1 MSEWRRQAIDLID
14 ELISQH
20 QIKSVF
26 EVGCDDAGISRN
38 LAAKYPNIKFDGVDF
53 REDKINDANLMSE
66 QSNLVNTQFSYDYF
80 LNFETIES
88 QYDVVI
94 FTEVYEHLVAENQM
108 YALRLLGNLLLD
120 SGFIVFTCPN
130 GDYMFSYL
138 ETEKDFDSRY
148 DQNFFD
154 NMYQT
159 EHWLEPT
166 HKEIKKIFI
175 SLGFDIVKAGY
186 FNLPKRRFIL
196 IEKLELLLNRMP
208 LFRNWFFKSQYI
220 LAKKN
225 PNSPLLSQLNIYQD
239 H

>member
-1 MSEWRRQAIDLID
+1 MSEWRKQAIDLID

-38 LAAKYPNIKFDGVDF
+38 LAAKYPNIKFYGVDF

-66 QSNLVNTQFSYDYF
+66 QNNLVNTQFSYDYF

-94 FTEVYEHLVAENQM
+94 FTEVYEHLVAESQM

-159 EHWLEPT
+159 GHWLEPT

-225 PNSPLLSQLNIYQD
+225 PNSPLLNQLNLYQD
-239 H
+239 S

>member
-1 MSEWRRQAIDLID
+1 MSEWRRKAIDLTD

-38 LAAKYPNIKFDGVDF
+38 LAAKYPNIKFYGVDF

-66 QSNLVNTQFSYDYF
+66 QNNLVNTQFSYDYF

-108 YALRLLGNLLLD
+108 YALRLLGNLLVD
-120 SGFIVFTCPN
+120 NGFIVFTCPN

-196 IEKLELLLNRMP
+196 IEKLELLLNRIP

-225 PNSPLLSQLNIYQD
+225 PNSPLLNQLNLYQD
-239 H
+239 S

>member
-1 MSEWRRQAIDLID
+1 MSEWRRKAIDLTD

-38 LAAKYPNIKFDGVDF
+38 LAAKYPNIKFDGVDY

-66 QSNLVNTQFSYDYF
+66 QSNLVNTQFYYDYF

-196 IEKLELLLNRMP
+196 IEKLELLLNRIP

-225 PNSPLLSQLNIYQD
+225 PNSPLLNQLNLYQD
-239 H
+239 P

>member
-1 MSEWRRQAIDLID
+1 MSEWRKQAIDLID

-38 LAAKYPNIKFDGVDF
+38 LASKYPNIKFDGVDC

-66 QSNLVNTQFSYDYF
+66 QNNLINTQFSYDYF

-120 SGFIVFTCPN
+120 NGFIVFTCPN

-196 IEKLELLLNRMP
+196 IEKLELLLNRIP

-225 PNSPLLSQLNIYQD
+225 ANSPLLNQLNLYQD
-239 H
+239 P